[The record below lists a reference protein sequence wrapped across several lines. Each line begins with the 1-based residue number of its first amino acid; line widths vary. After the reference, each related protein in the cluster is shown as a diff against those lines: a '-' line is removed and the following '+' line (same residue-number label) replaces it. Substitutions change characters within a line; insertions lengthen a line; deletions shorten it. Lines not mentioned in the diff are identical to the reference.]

1 MSETQTRKTIYPVL
15 FAIGSAHLI
24 NDSLQAVIPASF
36 PILRDSLG
44 LTYTQLGFIT
54 FMLYFTSSVM
64 QPVVGMYADARPSPR
79 LLPVGMAVALLG
91 MLGIALAQG
100 YLTVLA
106 SVVLVGI
113 ASATFHPEGSRIA
126 YMAAGNRRGL
136 AQSIYQVGGNAGSAL
151 APLMTAFIFYP
162 FGQFGAISFTLL
174 AAIGVVVQ
182 LYVSRWYGAHLA
194 LLPPRKPRKQQE
206 QEQAA
211 QAELSRKRRR
221 NVNMALLLIILIV
234 FGRTWYGSGI
244 TNYFVFYLMD
254 GFSLSI
260 PKAQVYI
267 FLYLGAGVLGTFIGG
282 PLADRYGRKSVI
294 LFSMLGAAPLAL
306 LLPFVGS
313 MWSYVLLFLL
323 GVINHSSFSVT
334 VVYVQELVP
343 GKIGTVSGLITGLA
357 FGLGAIGAVALGG
370 LIDLTGLREVMIA
383 TAFLPLLGVL
393 GFLLPSDRKVR
404 EWTGT
409 AGSN

>member
-1 MSETQTRKTIYPVL
+1 MSEAQTRKTIYPVL

-151 APLMTAFIFYP
+151 APLMTAYIFYP
-162 FGQFGAISFTLL
+162 FGQFGAVSFTLL
-174 AAIGVVVQ
+174 AAVGVVVQ

-194 LLPPRKPRKQQE
+194 LLPPRKPAKR

-211 QAELSRKRRR
+211 QGELSRQRRR
-221 NVNMALLLIILIV
+221 NVNLALLLIILIV
-234 FGRTWYGSGI
+234 FGRTWYSSGI

-254 GFSLSI
+254 SFSLSI
-260 PKAQVYI
+260 PNAQVYI
-267 FLYLGAGVLGTFIGG
+267 FLYLGAGVLGTFLGG
-282 PLADRYGRKSVI
+282 PLADRYGRRAII

-306 LLPFVGS
+306 LLPFAGS
-313 MWSYVLLFLL
+313 AWSYVLLFLL
-323 GVINHSSFSVT
+323 GMINHSSFSVT

-370 LIDLTGLREVMIA
+370 LIDLTSLRDVMIT
-383 TAFLPLLGVL
+383 TAFLPLLGAV
-393 GFLLPSDRKVR
+393 GFLLPTDRKVR
-404 EWTGT
+404 EWTE
-409 AGSN
+409 AS